1 VNPSQLIAKLSQ
13 DFLEAGIESA
23 EADAKELIC
32 HALSISKSDLMML
45 ELENKLIDERQLTE
59 IIELSKKRQ
68 NRVPLQHLTGIS
80 FFRNLELLVGPGVF
94 VPRPETESL
103 VELALGLEL
112 PEKTSI
118 EIGTG
123 SGAISIALSTEGQF
137 EATAIEVSTE
147 AASWAEKNIAKS
159 NANVNLQIQDFNLF
173 SSNQK
178 YGLLISNPPYI
189 PSGAIPVDP
198 EVNLYDPEIALYAGE
213 DGLDLIRV
221 LADSKHLLLA
231 GGVLLFEHD
240 ESQRESIVQLLL
252 DKGWQNVRHFQDLN
266 GRDRFIQAVA

>member
-94 VPRPETESL
+94 VPRPETELL

>member
-1 VNPSQLIAKLSQ
+1 MNPSQLIAKLSQ

>member
-198 EVNLYDPEIALYAGE
+198 EVNLYDPEIALYSGE

>member
-1 VNPSQLIAKLSQ
+1 MNPSQLIAKLSQ

-94 VPRPETESL
+94 VPRPETELL

-266 GRDRFIQAVA
+266 GRDRFIQAEA

>member
-1 VNPSQLIAKLSQ
+1 MNPSQLIAKLSQ

-94 VPRPETESL
+94 VPRPETELL

-147 AASWAEKNIAKS
+147 AASWAEKNIART

-173 SSNQK
+173 SSDEK

>member
-1 VNPSQLIAKLSQ
+1 MNPSQLIAKLSQ

-45 ELENKLIDERQLTE
+45 ELENKLIDEPQLTE

-173 SSNQK
+173 SSDEK

-189 PSGAIPVDP
+189 PSGAIPIDP
-198 EVNLYDPEIALYAGE
+198 EVNLYDPDIALYSGE